1 MCESGAWI
9 ENRVN
14 RIENTETDQVIHG
27 HSIHEKGIN
36 NIYCSVG
43 KNALLKTVSGL
54 IWNPCI
60 KNKN

>member
-9 ENRVN
+9 ENRLN

-54 IWNPCI
+54 I
-60 KNKN
+60 